1 MSNAASFSRSG
12 AAAIAAGAE
21 ALQAASAGTGVPAD
35 DPTVADLDAASS
47 AATATATVVLP
58 YATDDAPAPPTGAAA
73 VSLRGR
79 TVRGSAWA
87 LGGHATGQ
95 LLRFGGNLV
104 LAWLLVPKLFGLMA
118 LVNIFIQGLGMFSDV
133 GIGPAIIQNRR
144 GDQPAFLNTA
154 WTIQVGRGFV
164 LWLCACGLAWP
175 VAHFYGRSDPELAQ
189 LAWLIPIS
197 GLTAVLQGFNSTKLF
212 TLNRHLMMRRVE
224 VVEVAARVVSLVVMI
239 TWAFATRHNPTVA
252 PLVAGGIT
260 GALVTLLMSHVAL
273 PGQRNR
279 LQWDPSAAQEL
290 FKFGRWIFI
299 STVLTFLAAQA
310 DRLIFGKMIPLEQLG
325 VYSIAAL
332 MAAMPTQAIIKV
344 VSSVMFAAF
353 SRARE
358 AHDTHA
364 ERFFERARLPML
376 VAGGVCA
383 TGMIGVGPPLVT
395 LLYNRHY
402 ENAGWMLQL
411 LAVSAWLQV
420 MQITSGAALL
430 AMGATRWVAAGN
442 VAKLSGMVIF
452 IPLGYRLAG
461 FPGAIGGII
470 ASDLLKYAVSAWAV
484 RRHGLRV
491 LWMDGQLSALVAL
504 GSGLALA
511 SGWMATHNARGSGT
525 TGQHLLALL
534 AVAVGGLLA
543 VSVWVPIAWRSMP
556 TAWRDRVTETWF
568 ARKSGPSGSAAG
580 PR

>member
-1 MSNAASFSRSG
+1 
-12 AAAIAAGAE
+12 
-21 ALQAASAGTGVPAD
+21 
-35 DPTVADLDAASS
+35 
-47 AATATATVVLP
+47 
-58 YATDDAPAPPTGAAA
+58 
-73 VSLRGR
+73 
-79 TVRGSAWA
+79 
-87 LGGHATGQ
+87 
-95 LLRFGGNLV
+95 
-104 LAWLLVPKLFGLMA
+104 
-118 LVNIFIQGLGMFSDV
+118 
-133 GIGPAIIQNRR
+133 
-144 GDQPAFLNTA
+144 
-154 WTIQVGRGFV
+154 
-164 LWLCACGLAWP
+164 LAWP
-175 VAHFYGRSDPELAQ
+175 VAHFYSRSDPELAQ

-197 GLTAVLQGFNSTKLF
+197 GVTAILQGFNATKLF

-224 VVEVAARVVSLVVMI
+224 VVEVVTRFVSLVVMI
-239 TWAFATRHNPTVA
+239 VWAFAQRHNPTVA

-260 GALVTLLMSHVAL
+260 GALVTLLMSHFAL

-279 LQWDPSAAQEL
+279 FHWDASAAQEL

-310 DRLIFGKMIPLEQLG
+310 DRLIFGKMIPLDQLG

-383 TGMIGVGPPLVT
+383 TGMIGVGPPLVK

-402 ENAGWMLQL
+402 ESAGWMLQL

-442 VAKLSGMVIF
+442 VAKLSGLVIF
-452 IPLGYRLAG
+452 IPLGFPLTG
-461 FPGAIGGII
+461 FPGAVGGII

-504 GSGLALA
+504 GSVLALGF
-511 SGWMATHNARGSGT
+511 GWLATHNHAAHGGGGGGGGGT
-525 TGQHLLALL
+525 TAQHLLALL

-543 VSVWVPIAWRSMP
+543 VSVWVPIAWRSLP
-556 TAWRDRVTETWF
+556 ATWRDRLTGAL
-568 ARKSGPSGSAAG
+568 ARRTAPSGSAAG
-580 PR
+580 LR